1 MGGATARTWYWWCA
15 RRWNIEAVGSR
26 DIPKLRSDLA
36 HHLYTSTACGCQ
48 QVKLHQTAP
57 ARFRQDGPMFSDEAL
72 CRILTEADRIVQDA
86 QELLNRATA
95 TGQAELIE
103 AANTNLRQ

>member
-1 MGGATARTWYWWCA
+1 
-15 RRWNIEAVGSR
+15 
-26 DIPKLRSDLA
+26 
-36 HHLYTSTACGCQ
+36 
-48 QVKLHQTAP
+48 
-57 ARFRQDGPMFSDEAL
+57 MFSDEAL

-103 AANTNLRQ
+103 AANTNLRQVIENRDRLNRVFALRLATADLPA